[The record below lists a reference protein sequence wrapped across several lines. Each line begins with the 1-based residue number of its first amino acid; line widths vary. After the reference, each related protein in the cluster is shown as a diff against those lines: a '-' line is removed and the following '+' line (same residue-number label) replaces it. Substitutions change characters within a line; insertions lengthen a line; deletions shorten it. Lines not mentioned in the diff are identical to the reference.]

1 MSNPVFFVRP
11 EALAASICRIDGDEG
26 RHAATVK
33 RLRVGEPVDVCDGLG
48 SRGTG
53 TVLAVA
59 KDTVDVRVL
68 QLVKEPAEAVRFIV
82 VQALAK
88 GERAELAIEVLTE
101 LGVADIYPWGAQHS
115 VAKWDDDK
123 TQSKWQRIAREAS
136 KQSRRSWIPTVHAVV
151 TTSQVAR
158 MVTQAQVALV
168 LHEGARAS
176 LADVPVPQRGE
187 VLVVVGPEGGLAT
200 GEVEMF
206 QAAGGRVVRMG
217 NTVMRT
223 STAGAA
229 ALAVLASKT
238 PAWGARMQ
246 A

>member
-11 EALAASICRIDGDEG
+11 ESLTSSVCRIDGDEG
-26 RHAATVK
+26 RHAAAVK
-33 RLRVGEPVDVCDGLG
+33 RLRVGEPVDVCDGRG

-53 TVLAVA
+53 TVLAVT

-68 QLVKEPAEAVRFIV
+68 RVVTEPADPVRFVV

-88 GERAELAIEVLTE
+88 GDRADMAIEVLTE
-101 LGVADIYPWGAQHS
+101 LGVSDIVPWGAQYS

-123 TQSKWQRIAREAS
+123 TQAKWQRIAREAS
-136 KQSRRSWIPTVHAVV
+136 KKSRRSRIPTVHGVV

-158 MVTQAQVALV
+158 MVAEAQMALV
-168 LHEGARAS
+168 LHESARAS

-187 VLVVVGPEGGLAT
+187 VLVIVGPEGGLAP

-206 QAAGGRVVRMG
+206 EAAGGRVVRMG
-217 NTVMRT
+217 STVMRT

-229 ALAVLASKT
+229 ALAVLASRT
-238 PAWGARMQ
+238 AAWGARMQ
-246 A
+246 Q